1 MEAAGAL
8 RAAAPILE
16 SILNPLGVWVGPG
29 LGVVVIRSPFT
40 DHIQILPFPRKVGI
54 KLQLLCGV
62 RIALAIGSL
71 PYLGKSGF
79 PIVSPVWT

>member
-8 RAAAPILE
+8 VVAAPILE

-40 DHIQILPFPRKVGI
+40 DQIPILPSSAHGWYQI
-54 KLQLLCGV
+54 T
-62 RIALAIGSL
+62 ALM
-71 PYLGKSGF
+71 
-79 PIVSPVWT
+79 WC